1 MMNDDYYPTA
11 CDDVVWK
18 NWLKIMGK
26 KNESDSLDDIILMLN
41 DKLDKQLNGD
51 VVNDTIVRHIK
62 KSVEKIKD
70 NPSLIGNI
78 ENSEMPQESKVW
90 FLIMFALFSSPIK
103 EEDMT
108 DEFKL
113 CLDRYA
119 KEHGLDGNIKGES

>member
-11 CDDVVWK
+11 CDDVVWE

-26 KNESDSLDDIILMLN
+26 KNESDSLDDIILRLN

-108 DEFKL
+108 DEFKQG
-113 CLDRYA
+113 LDRYV
-119 KEHGLDGNIKGES
+119 KEHCLDGNIKGES